1 MYEGFRAGVE
11 PGGLT
16 TDYEIKMLIC
26 YVLSELGRPMPI
38 SAMIETFVGEG
49 LANYFET
56 ASAASG
62 LVKSG
67 HIAIETSED
76 NERFRE
82 SFEKMIQV
90 LQNG

>member
-1 MYEGFRAGVE
+1 MEVTRLYEGFRAGVE

-62 LVKSG
+62 LAG
-67 HIAIETSED
+67 I
-76 NERFRE
+76 
-82 SFEKMIQV
+82 
-90 LQNG
+90 LQLKHQRTMSVVTM